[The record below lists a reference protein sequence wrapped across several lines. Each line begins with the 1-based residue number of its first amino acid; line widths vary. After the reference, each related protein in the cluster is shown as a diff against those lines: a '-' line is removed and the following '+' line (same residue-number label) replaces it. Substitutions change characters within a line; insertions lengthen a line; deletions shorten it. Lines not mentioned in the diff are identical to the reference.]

1 VLGLP
6 FEATALL
13 ARLRRHFPAMALVEV
28 TSLAGPQAVGEI
40 EATAVVEGLDITW
53 CNDYPLNA

>member
-1 VLGLP
+1 
-6 FEATALL
+6 
-13 ARLRRHFPAMALVEV
+13 MALVEV